1 MYLKS
6 LCEAFGMS
14 ETTGPHTN
22 GTYYSNRIGS
32 IGPDR
37 GVNKQKILK
46 LEHEIDGDEE
56 SGELLVYG
64 RHIFMGYLNDE
75 AKTKESFDEEG
86 YLHTGDTVRM
96 DADTFM
102 YITGRIKELIIT
114 AGGENIAP
122 VPIED
127 NLKLE
132 LPKLVSNCMVVGDKR
147 KYLAI
152 LVTLKT
158 NVNQD
163 TMLPG
168 NELTSECVD
177 YLKSFGS
184 KSTKLSDILNGSDKI
199 VYDLIEKG
207 IIIFK

>member
-1 MYLKS
+1 
-6 LCEAFGMS
+6 MS

-22 GTYYSNRIGS
+22 GTYYSNRVGS

-46 LEHEIDGDEE
+46 LEHEIDGDGK
-56 SGELLVYG
+56 SGELMVYG

-75 AKTKESFDEEG
+75 AKTQESFDEDG
-86 YLHTGDTVRM
+86 YLHTGDTARM
-96 DADTFM
+96 DEDTFM

-127 NLKLE
+127 HLKLE
-132 LPKLVSNCMVVGDKR
+132 LPKLISNCMVVGDKR
-147 KYLAI
+147 KYLSI

-158 NVNQD
+158 IVNVD
-163 TMLPG
+163 TMQPSD
-168 NELTSECVD
+168 ELTPECID
-177 YLKSFGS
+177 YIKSFGS
-184 KSTKLSDILNGSDKI
+184 SSTKLNDILNGRDKI

-207 IIIFK
+207 IFKN